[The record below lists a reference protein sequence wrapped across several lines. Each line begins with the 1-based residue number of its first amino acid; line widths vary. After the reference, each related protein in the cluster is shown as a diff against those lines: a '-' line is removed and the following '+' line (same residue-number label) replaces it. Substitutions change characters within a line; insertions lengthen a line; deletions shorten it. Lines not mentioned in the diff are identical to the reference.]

1 MLSYASELK
10 VSLPE
15 FMLGTSRFQAMNKL
29 LTVNN
34 EWKREAF
41 LRIKELLMAMYD
53 FNASD
58 MEVGGFGSNNMI
70 WYRIYGHKKPM
81 EEFGA
86 ITNDEISIML
96 LSLLS
101 DEQKVDLIKLKN
113 IDLSIGFSVPGMTV
127 DARFRCDIYY
137 ENNSIAGSFR
147 KINQKLFPINS
158 LGFADPVMKRLS
170 LTHEKKGLILI
181 TGITGSG
188 KSSTLDAIVHMN
200 NTSVNGHIVI
210 IGNPIEYIHR
220 SVNCIIRHREVGE
233 DVLSFKSGAREA
245 LRQDPDIIMVGEMRD
260 SETMSTVLEI
270 TDSGHKVFST
280 MHTSSAVE
288 SIHRIIG
295 EFPPNEQERIR
306 MRLADTLSVVVSQ
319 KLIPNVNGEL
329 TLAKE
334 VLSVNASVV
343 AAIKNNNVSEVY
355 QMISEGKKLGMNTIE
370 QDLFNLFKSGLI
382 TKENAVNYAN
392 NKNRM
397 MQLLQY

>member
-1 MLSYASELK
+1 
-10 VSLPE
+10 
-15 FMLGTSRFQAMNKL
+15 
-29 LTVNN
+29 
-34 EWKREAF
+34 
-41 LRIKELLMAMYD
+41 
-53 FNASD
+53 
-58 MEVGGFGSNNMI
+58 
-70 WYRIYGHKKPM
+70 
-81 EEFGA
+81 
-86 ITNDEISIML
+86 
-96 LSLLS
+96 
-101 DEQKVDLIKLKN
+101 
-113 IDLSIGFSVPGMTV
+113 
-127 DARFRCDIYY
+127 
-137 ENNSIAGSFR
+137 
-147 KINQKLFPINS
+147 
-158 LGFADPVMKRLS
+158 
-170 LTHEKKGLILI
+170 
-181 TGITGSG
+181 
-188 KSSTLDAIVHMN
+188 
-200 NTSVNGHIVI
+200 
-210 IGNPIEYIHR
+210 
-220 SVNCIIRHREVGE
+220 
-233 DVLSFKSGAREA
+233 VLSFKSGAREA

-370 QDLFNLFKSGLI
+370 QDLFNLFKSGII